1 MFKCPQCNP
10 KYNRGFNILLK
21 SMSPV
26 FRDWTMSLYFL
37 IHQKFWRTLVGN
49 NLVQVLKNT
58 GNLSNERVQ
67 VFFCFLKPLSVLGF
81 LISCIIAAFQ
91 SSSLVFPCHNFL
103 NVAFFNIS
111 YHYLIIQDDECGMS
125 CERNFVIIQPPSK
138 SLRISQNNSF
148 IFKQEQHDPTQS
160 KIYIIIHKPFNYHI
174 IEYLI
179 KGLISNCFA
188 WDHAAPI

>member
-37 IHQKFWRTLVGN
+37 IHQESWRTLVGN
-49 NLVQVLKNT
+49 SLVQVLKNT

-67 VFFCFLKPLSVLGF
+67 VFFLKPLSVLGF

-91 SSSLVFPCHNFL
+91 NSSLVFPCHNFL
-103 NVAFFNIS
+103 NVAFFDIS
-111 YHYLIIQDDECGMS
+111 YRYLIIQDDECGMS
-125 CERNFVIIQPPSK
+125 CERNFVIIQTLPK
-138 SLRISQNNSF
+138 SLHISRNNKVLYLNRSNMIPHKVKYISLF
-148 IFKQEQHDPTQS
+148 ISHST
-160 KIYIIIHKPFNYHI
+160 II
-174 IEYLI
+174 
-179 KGLISNCFA
+179 
-188 WDHAAPI
+188 